1 MANNFFGGQPNVLQ
15 MLAQLKQNP
24 MGFLAQRRFNV
35 PANIASDPNA
45 ILNHLLQTG
54 QVTQEAVNRAY
65 QQMGQFRGQ
74 N

>member
-1 MANNFFGGQPNVLQ
+1 MNNPMQ
-15 MLAQLKQNP
+15 MLQALKSNP
-24 MGFLAQRRFNV
+24 VQFLLQRKFNV

-65 QQMGQFRGQ
+65 QQMGQFKR
-74 N
+74 